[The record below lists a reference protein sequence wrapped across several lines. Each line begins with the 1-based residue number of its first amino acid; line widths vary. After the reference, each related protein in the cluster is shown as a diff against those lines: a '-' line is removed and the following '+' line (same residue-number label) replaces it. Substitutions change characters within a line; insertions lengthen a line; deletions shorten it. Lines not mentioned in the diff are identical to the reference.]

1 MRILLAHYFINDFG
15 GLINNTEGLIRG
27 FAALGHEA
35 VPYMLEWK
43 KHEDIRGAGMRVTY
57 GESESVTGY
66 TMDQRY
72 GLRFPPERRIGYKGT
87 LKHWR
92 RLVREFDLVL
102 WQIPVP
108 TMLASNRHNDE
119 WPDLYDLKVPQVGY
133 SHDGNIFNTPWISLI
148 ANQWRGLGCV
158 HPCALHGALKA
169 LPLPMSL
176 TPSPQ
181 WDIEKRMAGGSSAK
195 DRKGWLSLQTFKRWK
210 RVDSIIRAIPYMKH
224 RGPKMV
230 AGGGI
235 ERYYMTSPDK
245 VKPIYTWRSRD
256 KGVKPEWINRPIWQV
271 AEEHGLDYLDFVGNQ
286 ERDDLLRKRVA
297 LIDASWAD
305 SYAKYGAHFNRVA
318 VDALI
323 CGAVPIMR
331 DWRDPSTPLRAHSHY
346 VPLPSDED
354 PEKIAKVVDM
364 TCKHDWSDWIRR
376 ARDVLPLWD
385 CKNVAATFL
394 ELAEGRGTHQ
404 GKRSAF
410 FYADGKEKFEGFF
423 AK

>member
-1 MRILLAHYFINDFG
+1 MRILLAHFFINDFG
-15 GLINNTEGLIRG
+15 GLVNNTEGLVRG
-27 FAALGHEA
+27 FEALGHEA

-43 KHEDIRGAGMRVTY
+43 PHGESRSSGLRVTY
-57 GESESVTGY
+57 GESDSTTGL

-72 GLRFPPERRIGYKGT
+72 GLRYPPEWRIGYKGSR
-87 LKHWR
+87 KAWK

-119 WPDLYDLKVPQVGY
+119 WLDLYDIKTPQVGY

-148 ANQWRGLGCV
+148 AEQWKGLGCV
-158 HPCALHGALKA
+158 HPCALNGALKA

-181 WDIEKRMAGGSSAK
+181 WDIEKRMEGGLPG
-195 DRKGWLSLQTFKRWK
+195 RKRFGWLSLQTFKRWK
-210 RVDSIIRAIPYMKH
+210 RVDEIIRAIPYMEH
-224 RGPKMV
+224 RGPRIV

-235 ERYYMTSPDK
+235 ERYYMTSKEK
-245 VKPIYTWRSRD
+245 VKPIYMWRGKDRGS
-256 KGVKPEWINRPIWQV
+256 KPEWVGRSIWSV
-271 AEEHGLDYLDFVGNQ
+271 AEDNGLDYRDFIGNEQ
-286 ERDDLLRKRVA
+286 RDALLRKRTA
-297 LIDASWAD
+297 LIDASWSD

-318 VDALI
+318 IDALI

-331 DWRDPSTPLRAHSHY
+331 DWGDPTSPL
-346 VPLPSDED
+346 VPHTHFVPMPSGD
-354 PEKIAKVVDM
+354 PVKLAKVIDTVCRD
-364 TCKHDWSDWIRR
+364 DWSSWLVK
-376 ARDVLPLWD
+376 ARQVLPLWD

-404 GKRSAF
+404 GKKSAY
-410 FYADGKEKFEGFF
+410 FYADGKDQFKGFF
-423 AK
+423 AAG